1 LLRLLTMDAAADP
14 IVSDHR
20 EQITAID
27 LAILDAVNRRIELV
41 ASLHAHKRAQGY
53 PTVDP
58 DRERRLLERLREHNS
73 GPISDQALER
83 LERLILDLCTA
94 EAARLGAE
102 PEAKPA

>member
-1 LLRLLTMDAAADP
+1 MDPAADP

-20 EQITAID
+20 AQITAID

-58 DRERRLLERLREHNS
+58 GREQALIAHLRELNP
-73 GPISDQALER
+73 GPISGEALDR
-83 LERLILDLCTA
+83 LERLILELCTS
-94 EAARLGAE
+94 EAARISSNDKETE
-102 PEAKPA
+102 P